1 MGTFPPRINRHVE
14 EAAETRRSDH
24 LPPRHRPARQERRQF
39 AARAAA
45 DRGNPPLRR
54 RAPGR
59 RRADRDDHVERRD
72 RHPLPARRAARRRLR
87 AGAQPSGHRR
97 LHRRQRQG
105 PRRYRAGRPAPAA
118 DDLRRP
124 QADRLLR
131 NHLPGS
137 AELAAARPRRRHPRP
152 LPQLSEPARGQPDR
166 HADRPSNRK
175 TFERSLA
182 RLLVDEGVRGNE
194 RENERRGGA
203 HGGEENWLAIIDI
216 DHFKRI
222 NDHFGHLYGD
232 EVLILIANLM
242 RRAFRQHDKLFR
254 FGGEEFVVLLRG
266 VSYENALGTLER
278 FRQKVAEHAFPQVD
292 QITASVGFAV
302 ILPQDTPNAVLGH
315 ADEALYFAKDNG
327 RNQVFCYEKLIEC
340 GKLPKKM
347 LHTEAD
353 FF

>member
-1 MGTFPPRINRHVE
+1 MSKKLLKHVE
-14 EAAETRRSDH
+14 AITSHRDTALLDKSVVSSLRELLQIEEIRLYDVAHRGDDALIAMTTWSDATGIHCRHDGLHDDDYEPVLNHPGIAACIDANDKV
-24 LPPRHRPARQERRQF
+24 PGD
-39 AARAAA
+39 AAA
-45 DRGNPPLRR
+45 DARHQLLMICV
-54 RAPGR
+54 
-59 RRADRDDHVERRD
+59 DRKPIACCEITYPDTPSPQQRD
-72 RHPLPARRAARRRLR
+72 LAEGIL
-87 AGAQPSGHRR
+87 G
-97 LHRRQRQG
+97 L
-105 PRRYRAGRPAPAA
+105 YRNY
-118 DDLRRP
+118 LS
-124 QADRLLR
+124 LLEDSQIDT
-131 NHLPGS
+131 LTG
-137 AELAAARPRRRHPRP
+137 L
-152 LPQLSEPARGQPDR
+152 
-166 HADRPSNRK
+166 SNRK

-182 RLLVDEGVRGNE
+182 RLLVDEGVRDNG
-194 RENERRGGA
+194 RENERRGSG
-203 HGGEENWLAIIDI
+203 GSGEENWLAIIDI

-278 FRQKVAEHAFPQVD
+278 FRQKVAEHIFPQVD

-302 ILPQDTPNAVLGH
+302 IHPQDTPNAVLGH